1 MRPKAAESHQ
11 RDLMLTEHSVIYAQ
25 LVTASEG
32 DKAEARFHAH
42 RICGRVKLICNFFMA
57 VWALQVQGRL
67 ALAGG
72 RPSEGA
78 RWTLWLGR
86 RAICYGA

>member
-1 MRPKAAESHQ
+1 MQLLKAIRQKLAF
-11 RDLMLTEHSVIYAQ
+11 M
-25 LVTASEG
+25 
-32 DKAEARFHAH
+32 H

-72 RPSEGA
+72 RKSEGA
-78 RWTLWLGR
+78 R
-86 RAICYGA
+86 